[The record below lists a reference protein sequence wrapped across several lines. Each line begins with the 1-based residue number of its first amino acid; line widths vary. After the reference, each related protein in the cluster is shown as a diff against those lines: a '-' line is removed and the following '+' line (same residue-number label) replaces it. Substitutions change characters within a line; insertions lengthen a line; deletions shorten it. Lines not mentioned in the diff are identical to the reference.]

1 MMTMNTTINPTI
13 DPATGGTTARRY
25 ERIAVI
31 GGGSWGTAL
40 AGRLAANGNDTVLWA
55 YEPEL
60 VEEINS
66 IHTNTLYLPGINL
79 HPALACTASLEEAV
93 PRAEHCA
100 AGDAGAGHARR
111 AETARP
117 AHRA

>member
-1 MMTMNTTINPTI
+1 MTMNTMI
-13 DPATGGTTARRY
+13 DI

-60 VEEINS
+60 VAES
-66 IHTNTLYLPGINL
+66 IPGRNRSSL
-79 HPALACTASLEEAV
+79 GSTCTRSACTGNLEEAV
-93 PRAEHCA
+93 SGA
-100 AGDAGAGHARR
+100 AVCCW
-111 AETARP
+111 
-117 AHRA
+117 